1 MQLEKFESTDFSND
15 NSILNPSPKL
25 SKYGI
30 FVPKLI
36 GLLFWYQTLKLEKL
50 EGVDFKY
57 NKSLFKIPAKKT

>member
-1 MQLEKFESTDFSND
+1 MQLEKFESTDFSYD

-25 SKYGI
+25 PKYGI

-36 GLLFWYQTLKLEKL
+36 VLLFWYQTWKFEKL

-57 NKSLFKIPAKKT
+57 NNSLFKIPAKKT